1 MLPYDAPSAAPAPRR
16 QIRDA
21 HAGFALQAFDVMDWM
36 ITLVFSQPSDRI
48 ACSPNRAAAP
58 VRSRSV
64 GGAVKRDVLVT
75 VPQSRSELSRVLFV
89 SFRILLLVCLLC
101 AQAFVRLHAQTPA
114 DENKSKDDTKKEEAK
129 KEEAKEDP
137 KKDED
142 LKKEDAKKEEAA
154 ADDSKFDDVRKNTRG
169 KPFKPGGRL
178 HIDVDMALVNVT
190 VTDPYNRLVT
200 GLDPDN
206 FRVFEDNIEQEVV
219 TFSSED
225 VPISIGVI
233 FDFSGSM
240 SNKVGKAREAALQF
254 FKTANPQDEFF
265 LVSFN
270 ERAELTS
277 SFTNS
282 VEDLQSRLMLT
293 SPKGRTALLDA
304 IYLGLSQMRGAHNAK
319 RALLIL
325 SDGGDNHSR
334 YNEND
339 IKRLVREADTQLYA
353 IGIFDPLGNRNRTP
367 EELNGPTL
375 LSEITELT
383 GGRVFAVE
391 HLNDL
396 PDIATKIG
404 MELRN
409 QYVLGYKP
417 SNHIHDARW
426 RKIKVKLRAPKGLP
440 PLSVYS
446 KTGYYAPAH

>member
-1 MLPYDAPSAAPAPRR
+1 VVTGLVSLRLVACLVLTALPVAVLAQDPTNEPSSAKLPPPPK
-16 QIRDA
+16 
-21 HAGFALQAFDVMDWM
+21 
-36 ITLVFSQPSDRI
+36 LVDGTHDTP
-48 ACSPNRAAAP
+48 
-58 VRSRSV
+58 
-64 GGAVKRDVLVT
+64 AVKI
-75 VPQSRSELSRVLFV
+75 VP
-89 SFRILLLVCLLC
+89 
-101 AQAFVRLHAQTPA
+101 
-114 DENKSKDDTKKEEAK
+114 
-129 KEEAKEDP
+129 
-137 KKDED
+137 
-142 LKKEDAKKEEAA
+142 
-154 ADDSKFDDVRKNTRG
+154 G
-169 KPFKPGGRL
+169 KVIRT
-178 HIDVDMALVNVT
+178 DVDLALVNVT

-200 GLDPDN
+200 GLEQDN
-206 FRVFEDNIEQEVV
+206 FRVSEDGTEQEIVS
-219 TFSSED
+219 FSSED

-240 SNKVGKAREAALQF
+240 SNKVDKAREAALQF

-277 SFTNS
+277 TFTNS
-282 VEDLQSRLMLT
+282 VEDLQSRMMLT
-293 SPKGRTALLDA
+293 APKGRTALLDA

-339 IKRLVREADTQLYA
+339 IKRLVKEADTQLYA
-353 IGIFDPLGNRNRTP
+353 IGLFDPLGYRNRTM
-367 EELNGPTL
+367 EELNGPSL
-375 LSEITELT
+375 LADITELT

-396 PDIATKIG
+396 PDIASKIG

-409 QYVLGYKP
+409 QYVLGYRP
-417 SNHIHDARW
+417 SNHAHDARW

-440 PLSVYS
+440 PLTVYS